1 MDGFTLATVAQ
12 WAATVCVAG
21 GLAYTWR
28 HNNNERNHTDIK
40 LKTELTLELK
50 GIKDKLDDPNEGLGA
65 IKREINGM
73 KEHCAAVTSGC
84 SERFK
89 HVEENVRKLERGKQ

>member
-1 MDGFTLATVAQ
+1 MDGAVLGTVAQ
-12 WAATVCVAG
+12 WVATVCVAV

-28 HNNNERNHTDIK
+28 RNNNASKETDTK
-40 LKTELTLELK
+40 LKTELTLEIK
-50 GIKDKLDDPNEGLGA
+50 SIKDKLDDPNEGLGA

-84 SERFK
+84 AERFR
-89 HVEENVRKLERGKQ
+89 HVEEDVHKLEKSNQ